1 LEAIPGRFT
10 GLSFSIIPSWRVIRH
25 CPQIDGVIGSA
36 TIEAVRKF
44 QADHGLTR
52 TGKIDPKL
60 LDALGINYKAQS

>member
-1 LEAIPGRFT
+1 MSVQTKLADQGYYH
-10 GLSFSIIPSWRVIRH
+10 G
-25 CPQIDGVIGSA
+25 QIDGVIGSG